1 MKKNQ
6 LRRPPWQ
13 GFTLI
18 ELLVVIAIIA
28 ILAGLLLPALAKAKA
43 KAQGILCMNNGNQMI
58 KAMHM
63 YAGDYN
69 DFLPPNPDDGN
80 VTPFG
85 NWCGGNVSTG
95 GAQEFNPDILKN
107 LTNCLLAPYLANTI
121 GVWHCP
127 ADKRVGLYQGT
138 DPNQKGKKIPAARSV
153 SMSQAVGTLGLAKGN
168 TPVYGPWLSGPP
180 SSEANSK
187 WLTYGSLSAFSNPGP
202 ASTFMIVDEDVDSIN
217 DAGFA
222 VTCRT
227 PVWIDWP
234 STAHNMACG
243 FAFADA
249 HSEVHKWIVGTTKVV
264 NHDVSQKT
272 VTGSQDWLWISQ
284 HTSAL
289 R

>member
-1 MKKNQ
+1 M
-6 LRRPPWQ
+6 
-13 GFTLI
+13 
-18 ELLVVIAIIA
+18 
-28 ILAGLLLPALAKAKA
+28 
-43 KAQGILCMNNGNQMI
+43 
-58 KAMHM
+58 
-63 YAGDYN
+63 
-69 DFLPPNPDDGN
+69 
-80 VTPFG
+80 
-85 NWCGGNVSTG
+85 
-95 GAQEFNPDILKN
+95 
-107 LTNCLLAPYLANTI
+107 
-121 GVWHCP
+121 
-127 ADKRVGLYQGT
+127 
-138 DPNQKGKKIPAARSV
+138 KGKKVPAARSV

-180 SSEANSK
+180 NSEANSK

-249 HSEVHKWIVGTTKVV
+249 HSEIHRWIVGTTKVI

-272 VTGSQDWLWISQ
+272 VTGSQDWLWLSQ